1 MRSHPTPK
9 YFFLRKAAKILINA
23 IIKTCR
29 IHIANQAHI
38 RALRENNIPI
48 IFTFWHRHIFFVIFR
63 FKNSGARPLIS
74 HSRDGEI
81 VSQIA
86 EEFGMNPVR
95 GSSSSGGARAFL
107 KLLEFLKTEKSD
119 ILITA
124 DGPKGPIREIKDGT
138 ILLALK
144 THSAIVPISWHSSRV
159 KVFNKTWDRFMIP
172 LPFSHIT
179 FSYGEPFMLPRQEK
193 GKKTGEKIE
202 TLKKILQ
209 QRMNQLEQET
219 RNIYKKRIRNK
230 QK

>member
-9 YFFLRKAAKILINA
+9 YFFLRKAAKFLINA
-23 IIKTCR
+23 IMKTCR
-29 IHIANQAHI
+29 IHITNQAHI

-63 FKNSGARPLIS
+63 FKHSGARPLIS

-124 DGPKGPIREIKDGT
+124 DGPRGPLREIKDGT

-159 KVFNKTWDRFMIP
+159 KVFKKTWDRFMIP

-179 FSYGEPFMLPRQEK
+179 FSYGEPIILPPTEK
-193 GKKTGEKIE
+193 GQNKEQHLTILKTE
-202 TLKKILQ
+202 LQ
-209 QRMNQLEQET
+209 ERMVRLEQQTEA
-219 RNIYKKRIRNK
+219 IYKK
-230 QK
+230 

>member
-9 YFFLRKAAKILINA
+9 YFFLRKAAKFLINA

-159 KVFNKTWDRFMIP
+159 KVFKKTWDRFMIP

-179 FSYGEPFMLPRQEK
+179 FSYGEPFLLPRQEK

-202 TLKKILQ
+202 TLKKTLK

-219 RNIYKKRIRNK
+219 QDIYKKRIRNK

>member
-9 YFFLRKAAKILINA
+9 YFFLRKAAKFLINA

-63 FKNSGARPLIS
+63 FKHSGARPLIS

-86 EEFGMNPVR
+86 EEFGMNPIR

-107 KLLEFLKTEKSD
+107 KLLESLKTEKSD

-124 DGPKGPIREIKDGT
+124 DGPRGPLREIKDGT

-159 KVFNKTWDRFMIP
+159 KVFKKTWDRFMIP

-179 FSYGEPFMLPRQEK
+179 FSYGEPIILPPTEK
-193 GKKTGEKIE
+193 GQNKEQHLTILKTE
-202 TLKKILQ
+202 LQ
-209 QRMNQLEQET
+209 ERMVRLEQQTEA
-219 RNIYKKRIRNK
+219 IYKK
-230 QK
+230 

>member
-9 YFFLRKAAKILINA
+9 YFFLRKAAKFLINA

-29 IHIANQAHI
+29 IHITNQAHI

-63 FKNSGARPLIS
+63 FKHSGARPLIS

-124 DGPKGPIREIKDGT
+124 DGPRGPLREIKDGT

-159 KVFNKTWDRFMIP
+159 KVFKKTWDRFMIP

-179 FSYGEPFMLPRQEK
+179 FSYGEPIILPPTEK
-193 GKKTGEKIE
+193 GQNKEQHLTILKTE
-202 TLKKILQ
+202 LQ
-209 QRMNQLEQET
+209 ERMVRLEQQTEA
-219 RNIYKKRIRNK
+219 IYKK
-230 QK
+230 

>member
-1 MRSHPTPK
+1 MRSRPALK
-9 YFFLRKAAKILINA
+9 YFFLRKAAKFLINA

-38 RALRENNIPI
+38 RTLRENNISI
-48 IFTFWHRHIFFVIFR
+48 IFTFWHRHIFFTIFR
-63 FKNSGARPLIS
+63 FKHSGARPLIS

-107 KLLEFLKTEKSD
+107 KLLESLKTEKSD

-124 DGPKGPIREIKDGT
+124 DGPLGPLREIKDGT

-159 KVFNKTWDRFMIP
+159 KVFKKTWDRFMIP

-179 FSYGEPFMLPRQEK
+179 FSYGEPIILPPTEK
-193 GKKTGEKIE
+193 GQNKEQHLAILKTE
-202 TLKKILQ
+202 LQ
-209 QRMNQLEQET
+209 ERMVRLEQQTEA
-219 RNIYKKRIRNK
+219 IYKK
-230 QK
+230 

>member
-9 YFFLRKAAKILINA
+9 YFFLRKAAKFLINA

-63 FKNSGARPLIS
+63 FKHSGARPLIS

-124 DGPKGPIREIKDGT
+124 DGPRGPLREIKDGT

-159 KVFNKTWDRFMIP
+159 KVFKKTWDRFMIP

-179 FSYGEPFMLPRQEK
+179 FSYGEPIILPPTEK
-193 GKKTGEKIE
+193 GQNKEQHLTILKTE
-202 TLKKILQ
+202 LQ
-209 QRMNQLEQET
+209 ERMVRLEQQTEA
-219 RNIYKKRIRNK
+219 IYKK
-230 QK
+230 

>member
-1 MRSHPTPK
+1 MRLHPTPK
-9 YFFLRKAAKILINA
+9 YFFLRKAAKFLINA

-29 IHIANQAHI
+29 IHIVNQAHI
-38 RALRENNIPI
+38 QALRENNTSI
-48 IFTFWHRHIFFVIFR
+48 IFTFWHRHIFFTIFR
-63 FKNSGARPLIS
+63 FKHSGARPLIS

-124 DGPKGPIREIKDGT
+124 DGPKGPLREIKDGT

-159 KVFNKTWDRFMIP
+159 KVFKKTWDQFMIP

-179 FSYGEPFMLPRQEK
+179 FSYGEPFLLPRQEK
-193 GKKTGEKIE
+193 GKNPGEKIE

-219 RNIYKKRIRNK
+219 QDIYKKRTQNK
-230 QK
+230 RK

>member
-9 YFFLRKAAKILINA
+9 YFFLRKAAKFLINA

-29 IHIANQAHI
+29 IHITNQAHI

-63 FKNSGARPLIS
+63 FKHSGARPLIS

-86 EEFGMNPVR
+86 EEFGMNPIR

-107 KLLEFLKTEKSD
+107 KLLESLKTEKSD

-124 DGPKGPIREIKDGT
+124 DGPRGPLREIKDGT

-159 KVFNKTWDRFMIP
+159 KVFKKTWDRFMIP

-179 FSYGEPFMLPRQEK
+179 FSYGEPIILPPTEK
-193 GKKTGEKIE
+193 GQNKEQHLTILKTE
-202 TLKKILQ
+202 LQ
-209 QRMNQLEQET
+209 ERMVRLEQQTEA
-219 RNIYKKRIRNK
+219 IYKK
-230 QK
+230 